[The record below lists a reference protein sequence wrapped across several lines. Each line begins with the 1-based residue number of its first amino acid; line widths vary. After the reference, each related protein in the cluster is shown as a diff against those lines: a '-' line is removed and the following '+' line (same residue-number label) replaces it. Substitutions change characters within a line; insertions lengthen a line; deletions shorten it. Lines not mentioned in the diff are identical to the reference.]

1 MGAKEKTGQQFIL
14 GHDPEIQRYWT
25 EAATLLWLVFRWLV
39 VMRLL
44 KHREEQFSH
53 RTLHGQKGK
62 KGGKTE
68 AGRGDSTETKLGP
81 SEMKEKKEVGGK
93 TERLKERGSVQ
104 VMDTQRQREKQRE
117 RERTCPQ
124 RI

>member
-1 MGAKEKTGQQFIL
+1 MGTKEKQASSLFWDMTQRFRDTGRRQPRCSDWFF
-14 GHDPEIQRYWT
+14 H
-25 EAATLLWLVFRWLV
+25 WLV

-44 KHREEQFSH
+44 KHKEEQFSH
-53 RTLHGQKGK
+53 RTLHSQKEE
-62 KGGKTE
+62 KGVKTE

-93 TERLKERGSVQ
+93 TGRLKERGSVQ